1 MRKKNSS
8 LPFSIYF
15 IYIYIYI
22 YSSPQTHAFLELKRC
37 NKAQNICQE
46 GTRWLIRKVETPRFW
61 LDNWTGHGK
70 LRNLIEGPLHEN
82 GMVFKVGTTM
92 AIRTSLFH
100 LSTFPYTSVTSF
112 EPPLTPFT
120 PSSTTTPVGIT
131 LPMVYLL
138 LAQPISY
145 LRVCPYSYHT

>member
-1 MRKKNSS
+1 M
-8 LPFSIYF
+8 
-15 IYIYIYI
+15 
-22 YSSPQTHAFLELKRC
+22 
-37 NKAQNICQE
+37 
-46 GTRWLIRKVETPRFW
+46 
-61 LDNWTGHGK
+61 GHGK

-82 GMVFKVGTTM
+82 DMVFKVGTAM

-120 PSSTTTPVGIT
+120 PSSMTTPVGIT
-131 LPMVYLL
+131 LPMDNLL